1 MKIHTT
7 NYQNTFIEV
16 AEDCPTDVGEI
27 PPLKGDK
34 KTITNYQFDMLFEHP
49 YEYTS
54 DEVFFSVF
62 AKRNEIPENEWNEAL
77 QIFFS
82 KGQPCFRSSPLT
94 KRYGWG
100 VHSDAK
106 GKVALYAMDSR
117 EYHKFLENGEIK
129 KVKAMASKRKRIDL
143 LK

>member
-16 AEDCPTDVGEI
+16 AGDCPTATAEM
-27 PPLKGDK
+27 PPLNEDK
-34 KTITNYQFDMLFEHP
+34 KTIANYQFELLYFHP

-62 AKRNEIPENEWNEAL
+62 AKRKEIPQSEWEEAR

-94 KRYGWG
+94 KKYGWG
-100 VHSDAK
+100 VHSDAD
-106 GKVALYAMDSR
+106 GKVALYAMESE
-117 EYHKFLENGEIK
+117 EYQKFLKNSEIK
-129 KVKAMASKRKRIDL
+129 KVKAMASKKL
-143 LK
+143 